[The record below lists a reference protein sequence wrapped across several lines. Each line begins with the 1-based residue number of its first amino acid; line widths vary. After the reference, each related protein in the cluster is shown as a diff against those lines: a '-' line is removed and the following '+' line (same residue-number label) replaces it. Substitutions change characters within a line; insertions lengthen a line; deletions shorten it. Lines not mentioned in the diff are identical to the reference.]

1 MQSDIFQS
9 KDYQELIS
17 SHLGK
22 SIEFLFDNNQEFALA
37 CMIEHIDFK
46 PELPKEISD
55 GFGAT
60 VLFIL
65 SGYTY
70 ETASLN
76 GKYFS
81 FEAGFGEDNFGALV
95 TLPLLAIK
103 QIFVGEYPIS
113 INVSNPLIHD
123 KESESDSADSTR
135 SMEALLNNPENK
147 KLLRKKNS
155 RSLS

>member
-17 SHLGK
+17 SHLSK

-37 CMIEHIDFK
+37 CVVEYIDFK
-46 PELPKEISD
+46 PELPKEISE
-55 GFGAT
+55 GFGTTA
-60 VLFIL
+60 LFIL

-70 ETASLN
+70 ETASLD
-76 GKYFS
+76 GQYFS

-103 QIFVGEYPIS
+103 QIFVGEYPVS
-113 INVSNPLIHD
+113 INVSNPPAHD
-123 KESESDSADSTR
+123 EELESDSVDSAR

-147 KLLRKKNS
+147 KLLKKKNS